1 MEFFLPSL
9 LLMLVAFFVSTY
21 VIPRFTPAVIAVC
34 AIILLFLG
42 LYNHY
47 MTFPDEYNVMQW
59 ATTGQQIAP
68 TLLTGLVIV
77 LMGGY
82 IIYMFTT
89 KGGMPSLPSM
99 SSTAPP
105 PNTATNPLTQ
115 AIGTG
120 LANMGATNV
129 NRNYSN
135 MPNNISLNSAHRNQ
149 AESLLAR
156 AQ

>member
-9 LLMLVAFFVSTY
+9 LVMLVALLLSTY
-21 VIPRFTPAVIAVC
+21 VIPRFTPAVIAVV
-34 AIILLFLG
+34 AIVLLCFG
-42 LYNHY
+42 TYNHY
-47 MTFPDEYNVMQW
+47 TSFPAEYNVMQW

-68 TLLTGLVIV
+68 TLITGLVIV

-89 KGGMPSLPSM
+89 KGGMPNLPSM
-99 SSTAPP
+99 SANSPP

-115 AIGTG
+115 AIGAG
-120 LANMGATNV
+120 LANMGATNI
-129 NRNYSN
+129 NRNYAQMN
-135 MPNNISLNSAHRNQ
+135 TAHRNE
-149 AESLLAR
+149 AESMLAR

>member
-9 LLMLVAFFVSTY
+9 LVMLVALLLSTY
-21 VIPRFTPAVIAVC
+21 VIPRFTPAVIAVV
-34 AIILLFLG
+34 AIVFLCFG

-47 MTFPDEYNVMQW
+47 TTFPAEYNVMQW

-68 TLLTGLVIV
+68 TLITGLVIV

-99 SSTAPP
+99 SNAAPP

-120 LANMGATNV
+120 LANIGATNV
-129 NRNYSN
+129 NRNYAN
-135 MPNNISLNSAHRNQ
+135 MAQNVSLNTAHRNE
-149 AESLLAR
+149 AESMLAR

>member
-9 LLMLVAFFVSTY
+9 LVMLLAFLISMYMT
-21 VIPRFTPAVIAVC
+21 PSFTPAVIAVV
-34 AIILLFLG
+34 AILLLCFG
-42 LYNHY
+42 VYHHY
-47 MTFPDEYNVMQW
+47 MTFSYEYNVMQW
-59 ATTGQQIAP
+59 ATSGQQIAP
-68 TLLTGLVIV
+68 TLITGLVIV

-99 SSTAPP
+99 SSISPP
-105 PNTATNPLTQ
+105 PRTATNPLTE

-120 LANMGATNV
+120 LANIGATSIS
-129 NRNYSN
+129 RNYRN
-135 MPNNISLNSAHRNQ
+135 TTLNSEREDQ

>member
-9 LLMLVAFFVSTY
+9 LVMLVAFLLSIY
-21 VIPRFTPAVIAVC
+21 VVPSFTPAVIAVV
-34 AIILLFLG
+34 AIVLLCFG
-42 LYNHY
+42 VYNHY
-47 MTFPDEYNVMQW
+47 TTFPQEYNVMQW

-68 TLLTGLVIV
+68 TLITGLVIV

-99 SSTAPP
+99 SAMSPH

-129 NRNYSN
+129 NRNYRN
-135 MPNNISLNSAHRNQ
+135 MQPNMSINSAHRNE

>member
-9 LLMLVAFFVSTY
+9 LLMLIAFVISVY
-21 VIPRFTPAVIAVC
+21 VTPSFTPAVIAVV
-34 AIILLFLG
+34 AITLLVLG
-42 LYNHY
+42 VYNHY
-47 MTFPDEYNVMQW
+47 ITFSSEYNIMQW
-59 ATTGQQIAP
+59 ADAGRQITP

-89 KGGMPSLPSM
+89 KGGMPSLPSFSA
-99 SSTAPP
+99 SSPD

-115 AIGTG
+115 GIGRA
-120 LANMGATNV
+120 LNNAGATTI

-135 MPNNISLNSAHRNQ
+135 VPQENQLNTARQRN